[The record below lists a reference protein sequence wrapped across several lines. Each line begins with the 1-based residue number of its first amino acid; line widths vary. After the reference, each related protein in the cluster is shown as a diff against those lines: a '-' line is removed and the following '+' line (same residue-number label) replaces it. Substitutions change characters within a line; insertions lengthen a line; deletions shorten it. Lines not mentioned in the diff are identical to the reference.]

1 MAFII
6 LKHTNIQGTPRTII
20 VNDSEGI
27 PMEFDSLDSAQ
38 KLAELFQANTTSGNI
53 YEVKELK

>member
-1 MAFII
+1 MPYII
-6 LKHTNIQGTPRTII
+6 LKHTTIQGTPRTIL

-27 PMEFDSLDSAQ
+27 SMEFESAEAAT

>member
-1 MAFII
+1 MAYII
-6 LKHTNIQGTPRTII
+6 LKHTQLQGVPRTII

-27 PMEFDSLDSAQ
+27 PMEFESVDAAT

>member
-1 MAFII
+1 
-6 LKHTNIQGTPRTII
+6 
-20 VNDSEGI
+20 
-27 PMEFDSLDSAQ
+27 MEFDSLDYAL

>member
-1 MAFII
+1 MPYVIF
-6 LKHTNIQGTPRTII
+6 KHTNIQGTPRTII

-27 PMEFDSLDSAQ
+27 PMEFDSLDYAQ
-38 KLAELFQANTTSGNI
+38 KLAELFQANTASGNV

>member
-1 MAFII
+1 MPHII
-6 LKHTNIQGTPRTII
+6 IKHTQIEGTPRTII

-27 PMEFDSLDSAQ
+27 PMEFESADAAL

-53 YEVKELK
+53 YEIKEIK

>member
-1 MAFII
+1 MAYII
-6 LKHTNIQGTPRTII
+6 LKHTQIQGTPRTII

-27 PMEFDSLDSAQ
+27 PMEFESADAAIS
-38 KLAELFQANTTSGNI
+38 LAELFQANTTSGNI

>member
-1 MAFII
+1 MAYII
-6 LKHTNIQGTPRTII
+6 LKHTQIQGTPRTII

-27 PMEFDSLDSAQ
+27 PMEFESADAAV

-53 YEVKELK
+53 YEVKQLK

>member
-1 MAFII
+1 MSYII
-6 LKHTNIQGTPRTII
+6 LKHTEIQGTPRTII

-27 PMEFDSLDSAQ
+27 PMEFESADAAV

-53 YEVKELK
+53 YEVKQLK

>member
-1 MAFII
+1 VAYII
-6 LKHTNIQGTPRTII
+6 FKHTQLQGIPRTII

-27 PMEFDSLDSAQ
+27 PMEFESVDAAT

>member
-1 MAFII
+1 MPYII
-6 LKHTNIQGTPRTII
+6 LKHTQLQGVPRTII

-27 PMEFDSLDSAQ
+27 PMEFDSLDYTQ

>member
-1 MAFII
+1 MPHII
-6 LKHTNIQGTPRTII
+6 IKHTQIEGTPRTII

-27 PMEFDSLDSAQ
+27 PIEFETADAAL

-53 YEVKELK
+53 YEIKEIK

>member
-1 MAFII
+1 MPYII
-6 LKHTNIQGTPRTII
+6 LKHTTIQDILRTIL

-27 PMEFDSLDSAQ
+27 SMEFDSLDYAT

>member
-1 MAFII
+1 MAYVI
-6 LKHTNIQGTPRTII
+6 LKHANIQGIPRTII

-27 PMEFDSLDSAQ
+27 PMEFESVDAAT

>member
-1 MAFII
+1 MAYII

-53 YEVKELK
+53 YEIKEIK

>member
-1 MAFII
+1 MPYVI
-6 LKHTNIQGTPRTII
+6 LKHTIIQDTPRTIL

-27 PMEFDSLDSAQ
+27 PMEFDSLDYAL
-38 KLAELFQANTTSGNI
+38 KLTELFQANTASGNI

>member
-1 MAFII
+1 MAYVI

-27 PMEFDSLDSAQ
+27 PMEFESADTAL
-38 KLAELFQANTTSGNI
+38 KLAEIFQANTTSGNL
-53 YEVKELK
+53 YEVKHLK

>member
-1 MAFII
+1 MAYVIF
-6 LKHTNIQGTPRTII
+6 KHTNIQGIPRTII

-27 PMEFDSLDSAQ
+27 PMEFESINAAT

-53 YEVKELK
+53 YEVKEIK

>member
-1 MAFII
+1 MPHII
-6 LKHTNIQGTPRTII
+6 IKHTQIEGLPRTII

-27 PMEFDSLDSAQ
+27 PMEFETADAAL

-53 YEVKELK
+53 YEIKEIK

>member
-1 MAFII
+1 MAYII
-6 LKHTNIQGTPRTII
+6 LKHTQIQGTPRTII

-27 PMEFDSLDSAQ
+27 PMEFELADAAF

-53 YEVKELK
+53 YEVKQLQ

>member
-1 MAFII
+1 MAYVIF
-6 LKHTNIQGTPRTII
+6 KHTQLQGIPRTII

-27 PMEFDSLDSAQ
+27 PMEFESINAAT

-53 YEVKELK
+53 YEVKQLK

>member
-1 MAFII
+1 MAYII
-6 LKHTNIQGTPRTII
+6 LKHTNIQGTPRIII

-53 YEVKELK
+53 YEIKEIK

>member
-1 MAFII
+1 MSYII
-6 LKHTNIQGTPRTII
+6 LKHTTIQGIPRTVL

-27 PMEFDSLDSAQ
+27 SMEFDSLDYAT